1 MDGLFVTN
9 VAHIPNSFHYSHL
22 FQWSS
27 GSSFPRGWHYGFRSG
42 PLFRSSGHPTN
53 APLCYHPALERS
65 PSTSFSTPSL
75 WKLVDTRDK
84 RCASLCPVFHW
95 FNLFISAATSSVN
108 ERQRD
113 RGFQFLCDFAGGR
126 KKMKWRKIDCVEN
139 FWQVYID
146 VIDMV
151 FGGKRE
157 KDNIW
162 FRICWMGS
170 ISMFFNILLSQKRNW
185 FINFN
190 FKLSIYLYQNLN
202 NC

>member
-151 FGGKRE
+151 FGVLEERKIIFGLGFVE
-157 KDNIW
+157 WNQ
-162 FRICWMGS
+162 FLCFS
-170 ISMFFNILLSQKRNW
+170 IYYYPRKEIR
-185 FINFN
+185 FIN

>member
-84 RCASLCPVFHW
+84 RCASLCPTR
-95 FNLFISAATSSVN
+95 SAPFSIDLIFSFQP
-108 ERQRD
+108 QRAPWTNAKEIVD
-113 RGFQFLCDFAGGR
+113 
-126 KKMKWRKIDCVEN
+126 
-139 FWQVYID
+139 
-146 VIDMV
+146 
-151 FGGKRE
+151 
-157 KDNIW
+157 
-162 FRICWMGS
+162 
-170 ISMFFNILLSQKRNW
+170 
-185 FINFN
+185 FN
-190 FKLSIYLYQNLN
+190 FFAILPEGERKWSEGR
-202 NC
+202 